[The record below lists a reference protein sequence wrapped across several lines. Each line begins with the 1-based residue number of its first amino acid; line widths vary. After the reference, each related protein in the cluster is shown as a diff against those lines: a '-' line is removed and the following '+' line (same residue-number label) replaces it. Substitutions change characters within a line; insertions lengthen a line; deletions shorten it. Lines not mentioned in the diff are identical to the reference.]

1 MSKSVLRILVI
12 FIIGMVGGIFADQIF
27 WPYFV
32 EKPLFY
38 EYRLEQSPVYITEQK
53 EINVTENVALQSAV
67 EKVEK
72 VVIGV
77 RTEIKAGKILEGS
90 GLILTSD
97 GLMVTLADLVPVGAD
112 FSFFIEGEIR
122 SYEVLKRDLENNI
135 ALIKIEDGTLGTV
148 EFANLENKKL
158 GERVFVVGAIFD
170 EEGNLSK
177 IVNEGIIKYFKK
189 DYIHTNIFESEV
201 LSGSPLFDIEGRVL
215 GLSQIDS
222 QGKLVALPISLIRE
236 FSSL

>member
-1 MSKSVLRILVI
+1 
-12 FIIGMVGGIFADQIF
+12 
-27 WPYFV
+27 
-32 EKPLFY
+32 
-38 EYRLEQSPVYITEQK
+38 
-53 EINVTENVALQSAV
+53 
-67 EKVEK
+67 
-72 VVIGV
+72 
-77 RTEIKAGKILEGS
+77 
-90 GLILTSD
+90 
-97 GLMVTLADLVPVGAD
+97 LADLVPVGAD

-170 EEGNLSK
+170 EKGNLSK

>member
-1 MSKSVLRILVI
+1 MSKSVLRILAI
-12 FIIGMVGGIFADQIF
+12 FIVGMVGGIFADQIF

-38 EYRLEQSPVYITEQK
+38 EYRLEQSPVYVTEKK
-53 EINVTENVALQSAV
+53 EISVTENVALQNAV

-72 VVIGV
+72 VIVGV
-77 RTEIKAGKILEGS
+77 RTETKGGEILEGS

-97 GLMVTLADLVPVGAD
+97 GLIATLADLIPVGAD
-112 FSFFIEGEIR
+112 LSFFVEGK
-122 SYEVLKRDLENNI
+122 KRDYEILERDLKNNI
-135 ALIKIEDGTLGTV
+135 ALVKIEDGTLNTV
-148 EFANLENKKL
+148 EFADLENKKL

-177 IVNEGIIKYFKK
+177 IVNEGIIKYFKE
-189 DYIHTNIFESEV
+189 DYVHTNIFESEV

-236 FSSL
+236 FSGL